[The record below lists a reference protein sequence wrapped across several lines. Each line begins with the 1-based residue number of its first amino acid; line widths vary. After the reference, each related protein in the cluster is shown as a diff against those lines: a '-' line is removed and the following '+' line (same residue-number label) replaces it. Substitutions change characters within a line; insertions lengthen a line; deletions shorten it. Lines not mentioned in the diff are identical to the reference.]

1 MQIKWHKGKATFN
14 QGQNLSPKY
23 NIFILKNLKCI
34 NSECI
39 TNKDNEMNS
48 DIIYIK
54 YNHENLKYLYICTKC
69 KTSWKNK

>member
-1 MQIKWHKGKATFN
+1 MDI
-14 QGQNLSPKY
+14 
-23 NIFILKNLKCI
+23 IFLDNPYILDDPTLPRLKNLKCI

-39 TNKDNEMNS
+39 TNQNDEINS